1 MDIIKLTALD
11 RYAHRNLLHRNVFGR
26 TNYRC
31 AFLLCFKQ
39 SYKIGIYLSR
49 GNAQKVLFAVGTQ
62 CKILII
68 IRPTLGYRCL
78 FDVFYHSFPF
88 KRHSAVYLCLCL
100 PPPKHLLSLLCLTP
114 PFFAAPAFHRNNRR
128 KGRSQYNRTA
138 YDHDIGRTVF
148 FYDFFNGK
156 NTIVVQLKHNVFTV
170 TLEFALSP
178 TGIGQYAQLAILFRE
193 TAHDVRAF
201 AGLRVENA
209 NAESRC
215 RNSFAKPVF

>member
-1 MDIIKLTALD
+1 MYVLQNSACPQSESVLFCSGHHCNSGFGRAAVRPGINSICSFGVLSNIITKSMDIIKLTALD

-26 TNYRC
+26 TYYRG
-31 AFLLCFKQ
+31 AFSLCFKQ

-100 PPPKHLLSLLCLTP
+100 PPPKHLLSLLRLTP
-114 PFFAAPAFHRNNRR
+114 PCFCRAC
-128 KGRSQYNRTA
+128 
-138 YDHDIGRTVF
+138 V
-148 FYDFFNGK
+148 
-156 NTIVVQLKHNVFTV
+156 
-170 TLEFALSP
+170 SP
-178 TGIGQYAQLAILFRE
+178 Q
-193 TAHDVRAF
+193 
-201 AGLRVENA
+201 
-209 NAESRC
+209 
-215 RNSFAKPVF
+215 

>member
-1 MDIIKLTALD
+1 MYVFQNSACPQSESVLFCSGHHCNSGFGRAAVRPGINSICSFGVLSNIITKSMDIIKLTALD

-68 IRPTLGYRCL
+68 IRPTLGYRRL

-114 PFFAAPAFHRNNRR
+114 PCFCRACVSP
-128 KGRSQYNRTA
+128 QYPPQRPQS
-138 YDHDIGRTVF
+138 V
-148 FYDFFNGK
+148 
-156 NTIVVQLKHNVFTV
+156 
-170 TLEFALSP
+170 
-178 TGIGQYAQLAILFRE
+178 
-193 TAHDVRAF
+193 
-201 AGLRVENA
+201 
-209 NAESRC
+209 
-215 RNSFAKPVF
+215 